1 MSKVLVLQY
10 QDDPK
15 IQLEEEQKINM
26 VCIYLHQK
34 KKALLNNLPFETTFI
49 IRKLKV
55 AL

>member
-26 VCIYLHQK
+26 VCIFIFIK
-34 KKALLNNLPFETTFI
+34 KEGSPQQSA
-49 IRKLKV
+49 V
-55 AL
+55 